1 MGGFFFGTKGQAGSA
16 GKDDAKPSLKELESL
31 SHSHFFP
38 YGYWAVV
45 AKRQGGETANGAIKK
60 EDGSLKYYDLYSDFG
75 PALGTHPKIKDKEI
89 NKLSVKI
96 MPLLGGEFYHYGTTR
111 EMISSTMAI
120 QNKVCDQRLIM
131 HRKINLTL
139 LSLRKTLISASLS
152 LRKTITYG
160 LRTLAL
166 EADGASLR
174 IT

>member
-1 MGGFFFGTKGQAGSA
+1 MGRLITGDTPWGFFSA
-16 GKDDAKPSLKELESL
+16 RRDRPEVLERMMQKPSLKELESL

-139 LSLRKTLISASLS
+139 LSLRK
-152 LRKTITYG
+152 R
-160 LRTLAL
+160 
-166 EADGASLR
+166 
-174 IT
+174 